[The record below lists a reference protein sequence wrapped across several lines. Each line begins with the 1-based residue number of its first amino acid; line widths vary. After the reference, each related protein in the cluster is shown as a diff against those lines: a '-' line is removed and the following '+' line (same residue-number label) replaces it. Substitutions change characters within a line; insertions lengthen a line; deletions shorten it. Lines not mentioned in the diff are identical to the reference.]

1 MNKLNFVSKNN
12 EFYLL
17 TTYIIEIVTVTY
29 PEEIYQI
36 VISYSSLKIHM
47 LTILSI
53 FCVMASFISLMLVNE
68 YLTKNNLR
76 YILIMYRCKLLK
88 KKNFIMS
95 FHQFQCVLEFFYSI
109 TIPAFILFMQ
119 TALSIYTFCLNDLS
133 ALFKIAFLFSII
145 AVWHT
150 LTYFWSGFFVNR
162 IYTKDE
168 YNIFFGR
175 LYNEVVHLS
184 K

>member
-1 MNKLNFVSKNN
+1 
-12 EFYLL
+12 
-17 TTYIIEIVTVTY
+17 
-29 PEEIYQI
+29 
-36 VISYSSLKIHM
+36 
-47 LTILSI
+47 
-53 FCVMASFISLMLVNE
+53 
-68 YLTKNNLR
+68 
-76 YILIMYRCKLLK
+76 
-88 KKNFIMS
+88 
-95 FHQFQCVLEFFYSI
+95 
-109 TIPAFILFMQ
+109 MQ

-168 YNIFFGR
+168 YNIFF
-175 LYNEVVHLS
+175 

>member
-53 FCVMASFISLMLVNE
+53 FCVMASFISLMLVFLE
-68 YLTKNNLR
+68 G
-76 YILIMYRCKLLK
+76 LI
-88 KKNFIMS
+88 NTS
-95 FHQFQCVLEFFYSI
+95 
-109 TIPAFILFMQ
+109 
-119 TALSIYTFCLNDLS
+119 
-133 ALFKIAFLFSII
+133 
-145 AVWHT
+145 
-150 LTYFWSGFFVNR
+150 
-162 IYTKDE
+162 
-168 YNIFFGR
+168 
-175 LYNEVVHLS
+175 
-184 K
+184 

>member
-1 MNKLNFVSKNN
+1 MQATEKEK
-12 EFYLL
+12 FYN
-17 TTYIIEIVTVTY
+17 
-29 PEEIYQI
+29 
-36 VISYSSLKIHM
+36 VIS
-47 LTILSI
+47 SI
-53 FCVMASFISLMLVNE
+53 PMRA
-68 YLTKNNLR
+68 R
-76 YILIMYRCKLLK
+76 
-88 KKNFIMS
+88 
-95 FHQFQCVLEFFYSI
+95 FFYSI

-168 YNIFFGR
+168 YNIFF
-175 LYNEVVHLS
+175 